1 LLGMRRLSSRL
12 EGHPSPVLPWVDVAT
27 GSLGFGLPVGV
38 GIALAAKTIDPRPYR
53 VWVLAGD
60 SEMAEGSVWEAF
72 EHADHWGLDNLTVV
86 VDVNRLGQS
95 GETMHGWDLMS
106 YAERARSL
114 GWQALSI
121 DGHDLDAIEDQPG
134 WHGKV
139 LPDPEAAI
147 AELGGKRRL
156 RIRVAAPPDEPQPRH
171 YRFEKASLPAYE
183 LGTMKATRRA
193 YGEALA
199 ALGSARPD

>member
-1 LLGMRRLSSRL
+1 
-12 EGHPSPVLPWVDVAT
+12 
-27 GSLGFGLPVGV
+27 
-38 GIALAAKTIDPRPYR
+38 
-53 VWVLAGD
+53 
-60 SEMAEGSVWEAF
+60 
-72 EHADHWGLDNLTVV
+72 
-86 VDVNRLGQS
+86 
-95 GETMHGWDLMS
+95 
-106 YAERARSL
+106 AERARSL
-114 GWQALSI
+114 GWQAVSI
-121 DGHDLDAIEDQPG
+121 DGHDLDAIDGAYAEAIGTAGRPTVIVAQTRKGRGVAAVEDQPG